1 MYIPYIRH
9 EVCRADKD
17 AVRTIYSC
25 DAVHYVVGGHGYFN
39 GRRLGAGEGFVC
51 RKGQAAK
58 YRPDRSDPW
67 EYYWIRTEGDDTDKF
82 FDLIASDDDGVFR
95 HNLACELKSL
105 CELMHATD
113 RPGCESLKSGA
124 FVEIVMKLHSPGN
137 SEKLTAAER
146 YTVRTKQMIEGNLC
160 GSLRISDI
168 AKALHLNRCYLR
180 NVFYECEGMS
190 PCAYRRK
197 KRMDYAAKLLS
208 GTEYPIGIIAD
219 SVGYTDQLQFSR
231 EFKKSFGISPSN
243 YRKSHRCD

>member
-9 EVCRADKD
+9 EACRADKD
-17 AVRTIYSC
+17 TVRTIYSC
-25 DAVHYVVGGHGYFN
+25 NAVHYVVGGHGYFN

-51 RKGQAAK
+51 RKEQAVK

-67 EYYWIRTEGDDTDKF
+67 EYYWIRTEGDDTDRF
-82 FDLIASDDDGVFR
+82 FDLIPSDDDGVFR
-95 HNLACELKSL
+95 HNLACELKSF
-105 CELMHATD
+105 CELMNATD

-124 FVEIVMKLHSPGN
+124 FVEIAMKLHSPDN

-146 YTVRTKQMIEGNLC
+146 YTMRAKQMIEENLC
-160 GSLRISDI
+160 VSLRISDI
-168 AKALHLNRCYLR
+168 AKDLHLNRCYLR

-190 PCAYRRK
+190 PCAYRQK

-243 YRKSHRCD
+243 YRKLHRCN